1 RWVLSNLSAMIG
13 WNRLVFS
20 PGEYQPREDKSD
32 QWNRG
37 AYLVNG
43 TGHCA
48 ACHSPK
54 NVFGAVKKGQHLQ
67 GGDAGESWFAPSLGD
82 GGRDGIGSWSTE
94 DIVQYL
100 KTGANH
106 DSHAAGSMIDVI
118 MNSTQYLRDEDL
130 EAITVY
136 RKYIPASQ
144 GDDKSGK
151 KEGKSVEK
159 PDEAVMERGK
169 AIYVDNCMGCHM
181 ADGSGQKNTF
191 PPLRESSAIHAEKA
205 DTLIQV
211 ALAGAKSADPAP
223 RPTGLEMPPFAWKLS
238 DSEVADVITYL
249 RNAWGNQASPVSA
262 DEVSTVRQDV
272 LEQGAPHVGALA
284 SPY

>member
-1 RWVLSNLSAMIG
+1 EGIRRDGKPLYPAFPYPWFTKMSREDVVAIKRYLDTIEPVKQEDKPNELPWPLSIRSAMIG
-13 WNRLVFS
+13 WNRLFFS

-118 MNSTQYLRDEDL
+118 MNST
-130 EAITVY
+130 
-136 RKYIPASQ
+136 
-144 GDDKSGK
+144 
-151 KEGKSVEK
+151 
-159 PDEAVMERGK
+159 
-169 AIYVDNCMGCHM
+169 
-181 ADGSGQKNTF
+181 
-191 PPLRESSAIHAEKA
+191 
-205 DTLIQV
+205 
-211 ALAGAKSADPAP
+211 
-223 RPTGLEMPPFAWKLS
+223 
-238 DSEVADVITYL
+238 
-249 RNAWGNQASPVSA
+249 
-262 DEVSTVRQDV
+262 
-272 LEQGAPHVGALA
+272 
-284 SPY
+284 